1 MDTDSNGLF
10 GMDWMKLGS
19 ALVLGLMLVVLFP
32 RAKQMLIQS
41 PKGSGDDWRA
51 FLIPVALVAGFVVL
65 LIMMV

>member
-1 MDTDSNGLF
+1 
-10 GMDWMKLGS
+10 MDWLQLGS

-32 RAKQMLIQS
+32 RAKQMLTQS

-51 FLIPVALVAGFVVL
+51 FLIPIALVAGFVVL